1 MMKYDSRKY
10 MRMALENGY
19 TQDLECSYIRNDD
32 KRYRLIILTMF
43 ICLIYDASDNECE
56 GIATSRE
63 SDGSGTIYRY
73 MGVPADILMDI
84 AVGPADDIRKK
95 LYEYDVNRSLEIL
108 G

>member
-1 MMKYDSRKY
+1 MKFDSRKY
-10 MRMALENGY
+10 IRMALENGY
-19 TQDLECSYIRNDD
+19 TQDLKCSYVRG
-32 KRYRLIILTMF
+32 KYGLIILSTF
-43 ICLIYDASDNECE
+43 VCLIYDADVNECE

-84 AVGPADDIRKK
+84 AIGPAEDIRKK
-95 LYEYDVNRSLEIL
+95 LYEYDVKRTLEVL